1 MAVQKMKDQNL
12 DKRLQ
17 VAIDLHGHFGPFL
30 ALGVRIG
37 LYALRELGVK
47 EGDTGLHT
55 TVMLE
60 YVTPVSCILD
70 GVQASTKCT
79 VGNARLEW
87 KHSKEI
93 GAIFQLDHNKQR
105 VEVWV
110 KSAIFRELKRRL
122 AAHPSDE
129 ETRQIGLDI
138 ASRSDAELFLRMR

>member
-1 MAVQKMKDQNL
+1 MTGQKMKDQNL

-17 VAIDLHGHFGPFL
+17 AATDLHGHFGPFL
-30 ALGVRIG
+30 ALGVRMG
-37 LYALRELGVK
+37 LYALRELGVN
-47 EGDTGLHT
+47 EGDTRLHT

-70 GVQASTKCT
+70 GIQASTKCT

-93 GAIFQLDHNKQR
+93 GAIFQLSHNKQQ

-110 KSAIFRELKRRL
+110 KSALFRELKRRL
-122 AAHPSDE
+122 ATHPSDE

-138 ASRSDAELFLRMR
+138 ASRSDAELFFTKR